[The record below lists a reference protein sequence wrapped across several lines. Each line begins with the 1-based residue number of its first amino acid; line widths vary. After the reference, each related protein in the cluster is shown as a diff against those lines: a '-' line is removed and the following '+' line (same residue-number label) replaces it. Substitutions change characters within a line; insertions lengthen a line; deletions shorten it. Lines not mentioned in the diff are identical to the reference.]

1 MRFESGWPHLNIQTS
16 SGCIQQAFGFYGLSG
31 ISQNE
36 NSLPI
41 MQIEV
46 RTELD

>member
-1 MRFESGWPHLNIQTS
+1 LIRGSHKQTS
-16 SGCIQQAFGFYGLSG
+16 SGCIQQAFGFYGLRG

-41 MQIEV
+41 MQIKV
-46 RTELD
+46 SSL